1 MDYKI
6 IREEKFAGLKFEVE
20 KLNSIVAPSV
30 KSDAVVLNEQ
40 GFNNFILDLSAVKYC
55 DSSGLSA
62 ILVMNRVAKEN
73 QGILVLCGLQDAVKK
88 LIEISQLGT
97 ILNIVPTYN
106 EAVDYIFMDNLEKEL
121 DDLI

>member
-1 MDYKI
+1 MDYEI
-6 IREEKFAGLKFEVE
+6 LREEKFAGLKLEVE

-30 KSDAVVLNEQ
+30 KSDAVILNEE
-40 GFNNFILDLSAVKYC
+40 GFANFILDLSAVKYC

-62 ILVMNRVAKEN
+62 ILVMNRIAKEN
-73 QGILVLCGLQDAVKK
+73 QGILVLCGLQASVKK
-88 LIEISQLGT
+88 LIEISQLDT

>member
-1 MDYKI
+1 MDYEI
-6 IREEKFAGLKFEVE
+6 VREEKFAGLKFEVE

-30 KSDAVVLNEQ
+30 KSDAVILNEE
-40 GFNNFILDLSAVKYC
+40 GFINFILDLSAVKYC

-62 ILVMNRVAKEN
+62 ILVMNRIAKEN
-73 QGILVLCGLQDAVKK
+73 QGILVLCGLQASVKK
-88 LIEISQLGT
+88 LIEISQLDT